1 MSVQFI
7 LDQCEAALEVI
18 EFNVKGNPTLR
29 NSSLEKL
36 FNTKGYLWLKE
47 RELAMGELGQ
57 AFSDEKFK
65 EFILSDNLKEKLHQL
80 QAVLSKLRDL
90 DMEEMVEKAQGY
102 LPEDFPIDSYLVP
115 LIKPLENSFVYQIDG
130 KIAVFLYL
138 NPQYT
143 KAEMENIII
152 HELHHVGLGEIYK
165 AIPSQIENS
174 GLREIFRWTQAL
186 GEGYAMLA
194 AAGGVDQHPVF
205 YDSELKN
212 KWDQRMDSFADDF
225 EQVNK
230 FFIKLL
236 KQELN
241 EADAMEKGFEMFG
254 IQGPWYTVGWQV
266 AVTIEK
272 VYGRKSLIECI
283 ANPLQQFAMF
293 NNAIKIHNL
302 EQRIV
307 PLGWSGEIINFIEKY
322 GSGLL
327 SF

>member
-1 MSVQFI
+1 MSVQLI

-18 EFNVKGNPTLR
+18 EYNVTGNPALWD
-29 NSSLEKL
+29 SSLEKL
-36 FNTKGYLWLKE
+36 FNTKGYFWLKE
-47 RELAMGELGQ
+47 RELAMDELGQ
-57 AFSDEKFK
+57 AFSDEEFK
-65 EFILSDNLKEKLHQL
+65 EFILSDNLKEQLYQL
-80 QAVLSKLRDL
+80 QAVLSKLRNL
-90 DMEEMVEKAQGY
+90 DMEKIVEKAQSY
-102 LPEDFPIDSYLVP
+102 LPEDCPIDSYLIP
-115 LIKPLENSFVYQIDG
+115 LIKPLENSFVYQVDG

-152 HELHHVGLGEIYK
+152 HELHHVGLGNIYK
-165 AIPSQIENS
+165 EIPSQIKNP

-194 AAGGVDQHPVF
+194 AAGGVDQHPVV

-212 KWDQRMDSFADDF
+212 MWDKRMNSFADDF
-225 EQVNK
+225 EQVNE

-241 EADAMEKGFEMFG
+241 EKNAMEKGFEMFG

-272 VYGRKSLIECI
+272 IYGRKSFIECI
-283 ANPLQQFAMF
+283 ANPLQQFTMF
-293 NNAIKIHNL
+293 NNAVTTYNRVQKENLPTWSEKI
-302 EQRIV
+302 IT
-307 PLGWSGEIINFIEKY
+307 IC
-322 GSGLL
+322 
-327 SF
+327 